1 MGGGQASAGARAE
14 PSRLWSLNGTR
25 GAEDLMQKGECKAS
39 LRIGTVLGPL
49 PLWAAGASG
58 VGFLVEGLARSQM
71 TREPMGLPSVYEN

>member
-1 MGGGQASAGARAE
+1 
-14 PSRLWSLNGTR
+14 
-25 GAEDLMQKGECKAS
+25 MQKGECKAS